1 MFSVYSGDRVIFFV
15 GDYDPSCTPGEAAEF
30 DPAQPGSSAKVL
42 EKLENSKRIFIKCTD
57 PAAVF
62 AGFCDGMVRAE
73 AAGGIVRNSAG
84 DSLMIFRQGMWDL
97 PKGHL
102 DEGESDEECALR
114 EVREECGV
122 VNLTLGGLLC
132 DTYHIY
138 ERDGAQTVKRT
149 RWYAMHSDDR
159 RLTPEVAEGIEK
171 AEWVPA
177 DKLDERLEATYPTIR
192 EVFNSYPAGDLTK

>member
-15 GDYDPSCTPGEAAEF
+15 GDSDPSATPGEAAEF
-30 DPAQPGSSAKVL
+30 DPAQPGGSAKVL
-42 EKLENSKRIFIKCTD
+42 EKLGNSKRIFIKCAD

-62 AGFCDGMVRAE
+62 AGFCGGMARAE
-73 AAGGIVRNSAG
+73 AAGGLVRNSAG

-97 PKGHL
+97 PKGHV
-102 DEGESDEECALR
+102 DEGESYEECALR
-114 EVREECGV
+114 EVREECGLE
-122 VNLTLGGLLC
+122 NITLGGPLC

-171 AEWVPA
+171 AEWVP
-177 DKLDERLEATYPTIR
+177 EREVAGRLAQSYRTIA
-192 EVFNSYPAGDLTK
+192 EVFNSYSTSGRV